1 MSNEQRT
8 HNSWQPFS
16 HSFHVPLFYL
26 QSSMTTRHGKQKIA
40 AVCDVLHSMFLL
52 VYFSQI
58 AFRSYYLVSKANFIK
73 QISKTKMQSI
83 AMELLQFSFPL
94 GVDSTLHDWK
104 WICSSGFQYRH
115 IPMCLKLKSY
125 VSSTMRS
132 PSPHHRKKMKT
143 ERKKEKKNM
152 RTQYSFEG
160 FS

>member
-1 MSNEQRT
+1 MFYIRC
-8 HNSWQPFS
+8 
-16 HSFHVPLFYL
+16 FYL
-26 QSSMTTRHGKQKIA
+26 SI
-40 AVCDVLHSMFLL
+40 
-52 VYFSQI
+52 FSQI

-132 PSPHHRKKMKT
+132 PTPHHS
-143 ERKKEKKNM
+143 KKNEN
-152 RTQYSFEG
+152 REKEG
-160 FS
+160 KKTTCAPSTVLKDFPR